1 MQWIQCGYRTPNRL
15 PGNSR
20 GLWTECGSVWKR
32 IKCRV
37 CTYCHFTSLHG
48 WRIICFLLSCIYNQE
63 FSVYYCMLLISPVC
77 DKVQGNAVH
86 VWFSLNESTGNI
98 GMFVILALFTKTQ
111 IENKRKYTG
120 FNSKL
125 QIHYI
130 REKNTRGPAKVY
142 QGVSC
147 QLSVQTHIG
156 THLSFVHKSG
166 AIYPTVLKG
175 ILLKHK
181 GEVANYHYSRNIK
194 WLIMANNWQT
204 IIYSPSC
211 RVLVGAP
218 LQRGD
223 VNETG
228 KLYRCQKIQSKSGS
242 CQEVTVQSKCLA
254 DLLVRLQQRKR
265 VGSWALWL
273 AAGAPTQNCV
283 CSLILQLHCT
293 GSRHWPL

>member
-63 FSVYYCMLLISPVC
+63 FSVYYCMLLISPIC
-77 DKVQGNAVH
+77 DKVQGNAVQ

-111 IENKRKYTG
+111 IENKWKYTG

-130 REKNTRGPAKVY
+130 RERNTRGPAKVY

-156 THLSFVHKSG
+156 THLS
-166 AIYPTVLKG
+166 L
-175 ILLKHK
+175 
-181 GEVANYHYSRNIK
+181 SRSLVPSTQLFWRISYWNTRER
-194 WLIMANNWQT
+194 LQT
-204 IIYSPSC
+204 IATQETSNDS
-211 RVLVGAP
+211 LW
-218 LQRGD
+218 LT
-223 VNETG
+223 TG
-228 KLYRCQKIQSKSGS
+228 K
-242 CQEVTVQSKCLA
+242 
-254 DLLVRLQQRKR
+254 
-265 VGSWALWL
+265 
-273 AAGAPTQNCV
+273 P
-283 CSLILQLHCT
+283 
-293 GSRHWPL
+293 